1 MYYQTQEVCMHFLKL
16 SIIVVLV
23 YDIYSLVNAHYFDIK
38 VI

>member
-1 MYYQTQEVCMHFLKL
+1 MEFLKL
-16 SIIVVLV
+16 SIIVMLA